1 MERHAIM
8 AAESCKTRHPWFKY
22 REIHDA
28 LTRLSDRDLADIGVK
43 RGEIPLIARRAAG
56 IATAQRA

>member
-1 MERHAIM
+1 M

>member
-1 MERHAIM
+1 M

-43 RGEIPLIARRAAG
+43 RGEIALIARRAAG
-56 IATAQRA
+56 IPADFAVQVQ